1 MSNPFKYHPL
11 LRPLEFFPFHTELS
25 LVMTAYL
32 SPPNSSPAKWA
43 HEQLL
48 QFLWGAC
55 SDHFSDDCFS
65 SKNPPPEFNFY
76 SLLYWINQLLLF
88 YNNLFLQLHG
98 PLALFSEY
106 QIFPDCWFAHIHKQI
121 HYATK
126 IQFLKIPVIG
136 DWWGRNF
143 DGLHELF
150 NLECRLFFSLVC
162 GKSTKK
168 SIWIAYYSVLNATLA
183 DNGHS

>member
-65 SKNPPPEFNFY
+65 SKIPPPEFNFY

-88 YNNLFLQLHG
+88 FNNLFLPLPCLSALISKCQILLAADLHIFR
-98 PLALFSEY
+98 LFVQTNLLCY
-106 QIFPDCWFAHIHKQI
+106 QE
-121 HYATK
+121 K
-126 IQFLKIPVIG
+126 IQFLNIRPS
-136 DWWGRNF
+136 WAF
-143 DGLHELF
+143 H
-150 NLECRLFFSLVC
+150 LECHISFSLVC
-162 GKSTKK
+162 SKSTKK
-168 SIWIAYYSVLNATLA
+168 SIRITY
-183 DNGHS
+183 